1 MGKVIGAQL
10 SGNAGR
16 EHGGSNESA
25 EVLPLGEL
33 VQYGCA
39 VTVGD
44 ELNFTRAARR
54 LHMDQ
59 SAVSRH
65 IQKLEAKLGI
75 KLFVRGVRG
84 VELTEGGKG
93 FLPYARKSLVSASQ
107 GEHLAQA
114 LERGDAIEFEV
125 AYSPLVDMR
134 LVAQIRSL
142 GACLLETDDDTRSG
156 PPIRF
161 RSVASEKFTE
171 RLFEGT
177 SQAAIGILPAED
189 SLAKVCILREK
200 LFVALPVTHRLA
212 HCLVVHPADL
222 LEDPVIW
229 VLGAQDSPASK
240 HILDLFRRVG
250 YMPLISREAH
260 CVAEALGLV
269 CEGFGVGFVKASE
282 LRLHPEGVVLRPFS
296 APHLVVET
304 GLLYVPEHR
313 RGFLAE
319 FVSLVGQHLRCGEP
333 EPSPVTADSHGKG

>member
-1 MGKVIGAQL
+1 MGKVIGADL
-10 SGNAGR
+10 GGNAGR
-16 EHGGSNESA
+16 AHGGSDGRA
-25 EVLPLGEL
+25 EALPLGEL
-33 VQYGCA
+33 VQYRCA
-39 VTVGD
+39 VAVGE

-84 VELTEGGKG
+84 VELTDGGKG

-114 LERGDAIEFEV
+114 MERGDAVEFEV

-134 LVAQIRSL
+134 LIAQIRNL
-142 GACLLETDDDTRSG
+142 GVDNRSR
-156 PPIRF
+156 PPMRF
-161 RSVASEKFTE
+161 RSVASEKLTE

-189 SLAKVCILREK
+189 SLAKVRILREK
-200 LFVALPVTHRLA
+200 LFVAIPATHRLA
-212 HCLVVHPADL
+212 QALVVHAADL
-222 LEDPVIW
+222 VEDPVIW
-229 VLGAQDSPASK
+229 VFGAQDSLASK
-240 HILDLFRRVG
+240 HILDLFRRAG
-250 YMPLISREAH
+250 YMPLFAREAH
-260 CVAEALGLV
+260 SVAEALGLV

-296 APHLVVET
+296 DPHLVVET

-319 FVSLVGQHLRCGEP
+319 FVSLVEQHLRCGEP
-333 EPSPVTADSHGKG
+333 EPYPVTADSQDEG

>member
-1 MGKVIGAQL
+1 MGKVIGADW

-16 EHGGSNESA
+16 AHAGSNEGVEA
-25 EVLPLGEL
+25 LPLGEL

-39 VTVGD
+39 VAVGE
-44 ELNFTRAARR
+44 ELNITRAARR

-84 VELTEGGKG
+84 VELTEVGKG

-107 GEHLAQA
+107 GEHLAQ
-114 LERGDAIEFEV
+114 LEFEV
-125 AYSPLVDMR
+125 AYSPLVDMH
-134 LVAQIRSL
+134 LVAQIGNL
-142 GACLLETDDDTRSG
+142 GDDIRPR
-156 PPIRF
+156 PPVRL
-161 RSVASEKFTE
+161 RSVASERLTE

-189 SLAKVCILREK
+189 GLAKVCILREK
-200 LFVALPVTHRLA
+200 LFVALPATHRLA
-212 HCLVVHPADL
+212 QCLVVHAADL

-229 VLGAQDSPASK
+229 VLGAQNSPASK
-240 HILDLFRRVG
+240 HILDLFRRAG
-250 YMPLISREAH
+250 YMPLIAQEAQS
-260 CVAEALGLV
+260 VAEALGLV

-296 APHLVVET
+296 EQHLVVET
-304 GLLYVPEHR
+304 GLLYVPERR

-319 FVSLVGQHLRCGEP
+319 FVSLVDQHLRCGAP
-333 EPSPVTADSHGKG
+333 DPSPLTADSNGKG

>member
-1 MGKVIGAQL
+1 MGMVIGADW

-16 EHGGSNESA
+16 AHGGSDEGGKA
-25 EVLPLGEL
+25 LPLGEL

-39 VTVGD
+39 VAVGE

-65 IQKLEAKLGI
+65 IQKLETKLGI

-84 VELTEGGKG
+84 VELTDVGKG

-114 LERGDAIEFEV
+114 MERGDALEFEV
-125 AYSPLVDMR
+125 AYSPLVDMH
-134 LVAQIRSL
+134 LVAQIRTL
-142 GACLLETDDDTRSG
+142 GDDTRAR
-156 PPIRF
+156 PPMRF
-161 RSVASEKFTE
+161 RSVASERLTE

-189 SLAKVCILREK
+189 GLAKVCILREK
-200 LFVALPVTHRLA
+200 LFVALPATHRLA
-212 HCLVVHPADL
+212 QCLVVHPAEL

-229 VLGAQDSPASK
+229 VLGAQGSPASK
-240 HILDLFRRVG
+240 YILDLFRRAG
-250 YMPLISREAH
+250 YMPLMAREAQS
-260 CVAEALGLV
+260 VAEALGLV

-296 APHLVVET
+296 EPHLVVET

-319 FVSLVGQHLRCGEP
+319 FVSLVDQHLRCGEP
-333 EPSPVTADSHGKG
+333 ELSPVTADSDGEC